1 MKKKTLGWKDKIDFI
16 DWGLENLD
24 IKIDTGARTSVI
36 HCKEIAL
43 IKKYRKNYVKFI
55 LLDDKH
61 PQFSNQEFILPFHKE
76 KKVKNSFG
84 HEENRFIV
92 KTTVK
97 IYGKKH
103 EIEISLRDR
112 SNLEFP
118 VLLGRSF
125 IRKKYIID
133 VAKADLN
140 FKQKTQKQ
148 GLISK
153 NLN

>member
-55 LLDDKH
+55 LLDDNH

-97 IYGKKH
+97 IFGKKH

-140 FKQKTQKQ
+140 FKQKIQKQ

>member
-61 PQFSNQEFILPFHKE
+61 PQFSNQEYILPFHKE

-97 IYGKKH
+97 IFGKKH

-140 FKQKTQKQ
+140 YKQ
-148 GLISK
+148 K
-153 NLN
+153 NLNKSLEV

>member
-148 GLISK
+148 SLMGK
-153 NLN
+153 